1 MKKNS
6 KAKKRY
12 SPWIEGLMAT
22 FVGTLL
28 SIILTFGI
36 NSCRESQQEKDDRH
50 LAALMVLGN
59 IETFARNLEVWQEEN
74 SPIDSACSI
83 FLNLPPDEISSL
95 SDDSLSYYINLLM
108 DQNPTAISHDETA
121 EKIFSNNIETW
132 KNVGNAMFIQK
143 IGQLFVAIN
152 LTREQLNSIGPQIGQ
167 FYQESMAAN
176 KGTVRDGNVAFLK
189 STGLRQHALNAH
201 YAYVEYPNYIKAYL
215 RYWNKKCMDLIGVTE
230 DEINQHLSGLDEMK
244 KEEEKEPKPED
255 FIK

>member
-6 KAKKRY
+6 KSKKRY

-83 FLNLPPDEISSL
+83 FLNL
-95 SDDSLSYYINLLM
+95 
-108 DQNPTAISHDETA
+108 
-121 EKIFSNNIETW
+121 
-132 KNVGNAMFIQK
+132 
-143 IGQLFVAIN
+143 
-152 LTREQLNSIGPQIGQ
+152 
-167 FYQESMAAN
+167 
-176 KGTVRDGNVAFLK
+176 
-189 STGLRQHALNAH
+189 
-201 YAYVEYPNYIKAYL
+201 
-215 RYWNKKCMDLIGVTE
+215 DLIGVTE